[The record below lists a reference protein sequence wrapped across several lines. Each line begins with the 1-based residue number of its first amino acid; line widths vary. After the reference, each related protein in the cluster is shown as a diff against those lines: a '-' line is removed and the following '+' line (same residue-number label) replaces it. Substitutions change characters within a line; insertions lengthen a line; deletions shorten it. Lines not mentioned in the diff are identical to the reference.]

1 MIVEVVVAI
10 SEVVIG
16 VSAIVVVV
24 VEVVVVT
31 VVLEVPENKQ
41 YNSQNSI
48 QGVKVYSGKFLSS
61 KFGRIQCL
69 YCNKQYISIKPLSS
83 ALISHLES
91 DCSSKIVS

>member
-48 QGVKVYSGKFLSS
+48 NLYRKSSVK
-61 KFGRIQCL
+61 
-69 YCNKQYISIKPLSS
+69 
-83 ALISHLES
+83 
-91 DCSSKIVS
+91 

>member
-1 MIVEVVVAI
+1 MVRLHFYLLVEVIVIVEVVVAI
-10 SEVVIG
+10 SEVVIV

-48 QGVKVYSGKFLSS
+48 NLYRKSSVK
-61 KFGRIQCL
+61 
-69 YCNKQYISIKPLSS
+69 
-83 ALISHLES
+83 
-91 DCSSKIVS
+91 